1 MDNDKFIH
9 FLPKAGL
16 VKEGG
21 LDFLAMAGGLSKT
34 SIIKLP
40 AIEAPEDSPSVPG
53 VVALEA
59 AGAGA

>member
-1 MDNDKFIH
+1 M
-9 FLPKAGL
+9 
-16 VKEGG
+16 KEGG

-53 VVALEA
+53 VALEA